1 MSESLKLN
9 LLNVYERLFHSY
21 GPQHWWPGDG
31 AFEVIIGAILTQGVG
46 WLGADKSIT
55 NLKSQGL
62 MEPSALRTEDQA
74 KIANLIRPSIYFN
87 RKAQKIKSFVH
98 HLGEYYNDDLDSLL
112 EKDTQNLRH
121 ELLSIYGIGEETA
134 DDIVL
139 YAANKPIFVI
149 DTYTRRV
156 LNRLSIIPNQDTYS
170 SYQAIFMDNLPH
182 NPTLFNE
189 FHALL
194 DRHAAETCRKNRPK
208 CKECSLLDICPY
220 GIRITAE
227 QT

>member
-1 MSESLKLN
+1 M
-9 LLNVYERLFHSY
+9 
-21 GPQHWWPGDG
+21 G
-31 AFEVIIGAILTQGVG
+31 ANQ
-46 WLGADKSIT
+46 SIT

-62 MEPSALRTEDQA
+62 MEPSALRIENQD
-74 KIANLIRPSIYFN
+74 KIANLVRPSIYFN
-87 RKAQKIKSFVH
+87 RKAQKLKSFVN
-98 HLGEYYNDDLDSLL
+98 HLGEYYNDDLYSLL
-112 EKDTQNLRH
+112 EKDTQDLRR

-182 NPTLFNE
+182 NTTLFNE

-220 GIRITAE
+220 GILGMAE